1 MFVLSVSYGQQ
12 DIDNINNTKLE
23 EVVVTATKTLRQ
35 LSTLPLPVKLIS
47 NQEITNSNSSRL
59 SDILDDQPGIFIVPD
74 FGGGNGVQIQG
85 LDSQY
90 TLLLIDGSPV
100 IGRQSGTLDLDRIS
114 IGNIEQIEIIKG
126 SSSSL
131 YGTDAIGG
139 VVNLITSRTN
149 DSISADVSYK
159 ISTFNT
165 NDFSFNIG
173 KISNKGHNLNL
184 YFNSFHSDGYDLND
198 DPILKTV
205 EPYKSYTGFLRHNF
219 KKNKWSFFSSSRMY
233 YRKSR
238 F

>member
-100 IGRQSGTLDLDRIS
+100 IGRQSGTLDLR
-114 IGNIEQIEIIKG
+114 
-126 SSSSL
+126 
-131 YGTDAIGG
+131 
-139 VVNLITSRTN
+139 
-149 DSISADVSYK
+149 
-159 ISTFNT
+159 
-165 NDFSFNIG
+165 
-173 KISNKGHNLNL
+173 
-184 YFNSFHSDGYDLND
+184 
-198 DPILKTV
+198 
-205 EPYKSYTGFLRHNF
+205 
-219 KKNKWSFFSSSRMY
+219 
-233 YRKSR
+233 
-238 F
+238 